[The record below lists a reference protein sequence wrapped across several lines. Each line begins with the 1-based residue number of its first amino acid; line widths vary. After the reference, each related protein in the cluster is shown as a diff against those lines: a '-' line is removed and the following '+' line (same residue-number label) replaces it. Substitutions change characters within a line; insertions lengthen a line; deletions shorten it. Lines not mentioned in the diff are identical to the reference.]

1 MAELKRVLGFWT
13 ILSLAITSIMGTGMF
28 FSVSIGSQK
37 AGPGVI
43 IAWVLLTLVGLYIAA
58 FFGELSAMFPKA
70 GGIYEFS
77 KQAYSR
83 WASFMVGWTAW
94 FIGNIGVALTVVAAI
109 DYIMPGKEAWLMKLA
124 VSILFIILLNI
135 IAFYGIEAS
144 AFVLIVFAIV
154 TFSIILSIIVP
165 GTLEF
170 DIGNL
175 TPLLPYGISSIF
187 IAMFFLTES
196 FFGWES
202 VTYLAEETKNPER
215 VIPKALLL
223 GTLFVGLL
231 GTGLAI
237 ISLGAVN
244 WDFLAQTSAPLSFV
258 AGTMFGPAGVKFI
271 SFGIFITLIGS
282 AAGGIITMPRLLLA
296 LARDKLFIS
305 QLADIHPTYNT
316 PYKAILFQTILSII
330 IFLMAFGRYEQL
342 LTLVIPIGI
351 LLYFFTILIV
361 YKLRVS
367 HPHLPRPFRVPYA
380 KTGSIVISAL
390 LAALLYT
397 WILFEP
403 GALHIFSLAISFILL
418 GIPIYLLL
426 EMYYDPEEIIKMTD
440 SLAYFTFWL
449 EAILLPR
456 SVRKNI
462 LFLLGNVVNKNVLEF
477 GCSVGTLTLQLAE
490 AVKPNGKVF
499 ATDLSK
505 KEIDITKKRMLKKG
519 HFHVISIHDEH
530 QVNRVHPYIPHVDAI
545 VSVGMLG
552 YLQDRKKVLGEMK
565 QLLPYGGRLVFV
577 DYADFFGIIPNVD
590 WLANDQTIAQT
601 FKDAGFSVFVRR
613 EKGLFWN
620 YVYVYG
626 IKYYG
631 NIPYV

>member
-13 ILSLAITSIMGTGMF
+13 ILSLAVASIMGTGMF
-28 FSVSIGSQK
+28 FSVSVGSK
-37 AGPGVI
+37 IAGPGFI

-58 FFGELSAMFPKA
+58 FFGELSAMYPRA

-83 WASFMVGWTAW
+83 VASFMVGWTAW
-94 FIGNIGVALTVVAAI
+94 LIGNIGVALTVVAAI
-109 DYIMPGKEAWLMKLA
+109 DYIMPGHEAWAIKLL
-124 VSILFIILLNI
+124 VSVVFIILLNV

-144 AFVLIVFAIV
+144 AFVLVLFAIV
-154 TFSIILSIIVP
+154 AFTIVISIVVP

-170 DIGNL
+170 NSANL
-175 TPLLPYGISSIF
+175 FPLLPFGISSVF
-187 IAMFFLTES
+187 LAMFFLSES

-215 VIPKALLL
+215 VIPKALLW
-223 GTLFVGLL
+223 GTVIVGLM
-231 GTGLAI
+231 GTSLAVV
-237 ISLGAVN
+237 SLGIVK

-258 AGTMFGPAGVKFI
+258 ASTIFGEGGVKFV
-271 SFGIFITLIGS
+271 SFGIFVTLIGS

-305 QLADIHPTYNT
+305 QLAEVHPTYNT
-316 PYKAILFQTILSII
+316 PHKAIIFQTILSIV

-342 LTLVIPIGI
+342 LNMVLPIGF

-361 YKLRVS
+361 FKLRVT
-367 HPHLPRPFRVPYA
+367 HPHANRPFKVPFA
-380 KTGSIVISAL
+380 KFGSIAISTL
-390 LAALLYT
+390 LAVLLYM
-397 WILFEP
+397 WMLLEP
-403 GALHIFSLAISFILL
+403 GALHSFSLALSFILL

-426 EMYYDPEEIIKMTD
+426 EMYYDPEEIIRITD
-440 SLAYFTFWL
+440 SLAYFTLWL
-449 EAILLPR
+449 EAILLPPK
-456 SVRKNI
+456 VRKNI
-462 LFLLGNVVNKNVLEF
+462 MFLLGKVENKNILEF

-505 KEIDITKKRMLKKG
+505 KEIDITKKRMLKHG
-519 HFHVISIHDEH
+519 HFHVISLHDEH
-530 QVNRVHPYIPHVDAI
+530 QINRVHPYIPHVDAI

-552 YLQDRKKVLGEMK
+552 YLQDTKKVLTEMK
-565 QLLPYGGRLVFV
+565 HLLPNGGRVVFV
-577 DYADFFGIIPNVD
+577 DYADFFGIIPNVE
-590 WLANDQTIAQT
+590 WLSNDANISKA

-626 IKYYG
+626 IKYYE
-631 NIPYV
+631 NIPYA